1 MKSIIVKRS
10 SLKPIAANKDAFP
23 WLITESFNFYN
34 MELKPKIAE
43 VCSQKMD
50 GYHGLNTHTN
60 AVVFRGIDYAL
71 HLGCE
76 PLPVVFACAFHD
88 IARINDDMDM
98 EHGRNAVPLAIKIMK
113 QFPTMLDK
121 DTRMSILSAVMNH
134 TNGGTAPNY
143 ISACLWDADRTRLAW
158 KYGFEEKFFNTER
171 GKYVAQHCQK
181 YLEYQR
187 KNFKDF
193 DWSKQY

>member
-1 MKSIIVKRS
+1 MKDIRIKRN
-10 SLKPIAANKDAFP
+10 SLKPIVANKDAFP
-23 WLITESFNFYN
+23 WLIEESFEFYN
-34 MELKPKIAE
+34 TQLKPKIAE
-43 VCSQKMD
+43 ICLQQKD
-50 GYHGLNTHTN
+50 GMHGLNTHTN

-88 IARINDDMDM
+88 IARTNDGMDM

-113 QFPTMLDK
+113 EFPTMLDK
-121 DTRMSILSAVMNH
+121 NVRMLILSAVLNH
-134 TNGGTAPNY
+134 TSGEVAHDY
-143 ISACLWDADRTRLAW
+143 ISACTWDADRTRMAW
-158 KYGFEEKFFNTER
+158 KYGFEPRFFNTER
-171 GKYVAQHCQK
+171 GKHVAQHSNK

-187 KNFKDF
+187 KNFPQF